1 MAWTEGATGAR
12 CPNSTLSKGRA
23 FDNTAN
29 IFTWMN
35 MAEFENNLKP
45 IAAFQ
50 PDERRLIV
58 MGVKGIMKKKNRINV
73 FITLLMLLLGGFL
86 VVDGFHLNPP
96 AYAKTTDVIAVP
108 GSFSRLAEMASPA
121 VVNIRTVKTIK
132 GGGPVFR
139 NFRRNPHGG
148 EDPFKDFFEKF
159 FGEDTQREF
168 KQPSLGSGFIIDK
181 KGFVVT
187 NNHVIQDADQIKV
200 KLGGDTEYDAEVVGR
215 DANTDLALLKIKT
228 GKDLPFLKL
237 GDSDKL
243 EIGQW
248 VVAIGSPFG
257 LERTV
262 TAGIVSAKGRV
273 IGSGP
278 YDNFIQ
284 TDASINP
291 GNSGGPLINMQGEVV
306 GINTAIIAAGRGIG
320 FAIPVNLAE
329 KIIVQLKSEGE
340 VTRGWLGVA
349 IQDLTSEMAEY
360 YGLKDRKG
368 VLVAD
373 VFKGDPADKAG
384 IQPKDIILEVND
396 NQIET
401 SRELTAMIADLKVGE
416 DAKVEVFRNGKIK
429 TFQIKLA
436 KRDDQRLASRPTPSE
451 PEEEKFG
458 IRVAE
463 LTPEIIQRFGIDDTK
478 GVIVINVEADGK
490 GAEAGVQMGDIIKE
504 INHRI
509 VESVK
514 DYTAAM
520 DKIKDDESVNLF
532 IWRKNAGFMVVKLN
546 K

>member
-1 MAWTEGATGAR
+1 MGA
-12 CPNSTLSKGRA
+12 
-23 FDNTAN
+23 
-29 IFTWMN
+29 
-35 MAEFENNLKP
+35 
-45 IAAFQ
+45 
-50 PDERRLIV
+50 
-58 MGVKGIMKKKNRINV
+58 MGIRKKKSRIDV
-73 FITLLMLLLGGFL
+73 RIILLILLGGFL
-86 VVDGFHLNPP
+86 IVAGFHFNPTV
-96 AYAKTTDVIAVP
+96 YAKTTDVITVP
-108 GSFSRLAEMASPA
+108 GSFSRLAEMAGPA

-181 KGFVVT
+181 EGFVVT
-187 NNHVIQDADQIKV
+187 NNHVIQDAEQIKV

-237 GDSDKL
+237 GDSDELK
-243 EIGQW
+243 IGQW

-306 GINTAIIAAGRGIG
+306 GINTAIIAAGHGIG
-320 FAIPVNLAE
+320 FAIPVNLSK
-329 KIIVQLKSEGE
+329 KIIAQLKSEGE

-349 IQDLTSEMAEY
+349 IQDLTGEMAEY

-373 VFKGDPADKAG
+373 VFKGDPADEAG
-384 IQPKDIILEVND
+384 IQAKDIILEVNGHK
-396 NQIET
+396 IET
-401 SRELTAMIADLKVGE
+401 SRQLTAMIADLKVGE

-429 TFQIKLA
+429 TFHIKLA

-451 PEEEKFG
+451 SEEEKFG

-463 LTPEIIQRFGIDDTK
+463 LTPEIVQRFGIDDTK